1 MRGAGGTDGGSGAF
15 FLGLVMMCGG
25 FYLLFNSII
34 VSSHFGAGMRLYSLG
49 GFGVTSGM
57 LLIPMIFGI
66 GLVFYNAS
74 NLVGWLLLGGS
85 LIALVFG
92 VLASVNFSFRTMSA
106 FDIIVIL
113 VLCFG
118 GSGLFLRSLKSA

>member
-1 MRGAGGTDGGSGAF
+1 
-15 FLGLVMMCGG
+15 
-25 FYLLFNSII
+25 
-34 VSSHFGAGMRLYSLG
+34 
-49 GFGVTSGM
+49 
-57 LLIPMIFGI
+57 MIFGI

-74 NLVGWLLLGGS
+74 NIVAWLLLAGS

-106 FDIIVIL
+106 FDIVVIL

-118 GSGLFLRSLKSA
+118 GIGLFLRSLRSA